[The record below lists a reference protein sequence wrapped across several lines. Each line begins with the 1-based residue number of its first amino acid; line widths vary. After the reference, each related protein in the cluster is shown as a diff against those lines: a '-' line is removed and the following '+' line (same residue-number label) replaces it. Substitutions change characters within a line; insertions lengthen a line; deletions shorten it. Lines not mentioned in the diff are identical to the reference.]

1 MSDLI
6 FHCGLYLGGVLISA
20 IAQLMLKKSASKKA
34 DTNIFTFIA
43 RRFPRVNERLLNG
56 NGTFCRTL
64 RKHKSLLIEYLNP
77 FTVLSY
83 IVFVVATF
91 LTIFSYRVVPL
102 SMAPILGTSEYFFV
116 AILSRLFMKE
126 HISKQKALG
135 LAIIIVGAVVYTLG
149 KPA

>member
-34 DTNIFTFIA
+34 EKNIFTFTA
-43 RRFPRVNERLLNG
+43 RHFPRVNECLRNSGGRL
-56 NGTFCRTL
+56 CRTI
-64 RKHKSLLIEYLNP
+64 RKHEKLLTEYLNP

-83 IVFVVATF
+83 VVFIAATF

-116 AILSRLFMKE
+116 AVLSRLFMKE
-126 HISKQKALG
+126 RIGKKKALG
-135 LAIIIVGAVVYTLG
+135 LAIIILGAVVYTLG